1 MEQTFQHAAKFK
13 GIGLDKWVVAKVTN
27 MANTFHLATGLTSCN
42 KRKIAD
48 AWTPIGTVFA
58 ATSYDEDWAADTCLC
73 TAGSTWSVSGSEPCA
88 VCAADATCGGAGGVE
103 TACTSTTDTV
113 CNDGPCAAGATFS
126 TSGNTPC
133 ALCAAVATCT
143 AGVKT
148 VCTTTLDTVCN
159 VST

>member
-1 MEQTFQHAAKFK
+1 MMDTVCETPCIVGTTFSTSGNAPCTVCAPPLACPT
-13 GIGLDKWVVAKVTN
+13 GINIT
-27 MANTFHLATGLTSCN
+27 
-42 KRKIAD
+42 
-48 AWTPIGTVFA
+48 
-58 ATSYDEDWAADTCLC
+58 C
-73 TAGSTWSVSGSEPCA
+73 TA
-88 VCAADATCGGAGGVE
+88 
-103 TACTSTTDTV
+103 TTDTV